1 MFSVGWLNLLGVCD
15 VRIPCKVVGSGAF
28 NVSHENKHRDEFK
41 SRHIR
46 ANLATAM
53 NIDAAGKLI
62 KNTITREVNNL
73 YFRSLAQR
81 FSTLCRWNY
90 GQLR

>member
-1 MFSVGWLNLLGVCD
+1 MFSVGWLNLLGVC
-15 VRIPCKVVGSGAF
+15 KVVGSGAF
-28 NVSHENKHRDEFK
+28 NVSYENKHRDELK

-62 KNTITREVNNL
+62 KNTIT
-73 YFRSLAQR
+73 
-81 FSTLCRWNY
+81 
-90 GQLR
+90 